1 MPTTPSSSA
10 AVTPGSSLGAAVL
23 RKDAALVFSAV
34 FLAALLGILT
44 RPSAYLAAF
53 WPANA
58 VLLGLMVREARLA
71 RLHGWA
77 SAIGGYLAADFLTGG
92 KPLPTLALTA
102 ANLCGVVAG
111 VWLYARVVPGSRRL
125 QRPLAILHLY
135 CVTVV
140 VALAAGLPGG
150 LASAHFFG
158 SSFSSGFVLWVSAE
172 WVNALL
178 VLPVVISAPTLPW
191 RRWAA
196 VARAELRQLEWERA
210 APLLALLAAQAA
222 GMWVGG
228 PGGVAFPVAALL
240 WCALTYTVFTTA
252 LISFVSCTVQFAGAA
267 AGFFDVPLEPVH
279 AHSLVSIR
287 LGIALLSLGP
297 LAVAVSNASR
307 AEALA
312 RLDRAVSHDHL
323 TGVLA
328 RGAFLSHAGRLLNR
342 LAGEGQGVAV
352 LMLDVDHFKLV
363 NDRHGHAS
371 GDAVLAGFAA
381 LATSALRPEDLVG
394 RLGGEEF
401 AAVLP
406 RTSLDDAMHVADRL
420 RARVAEEDFEV
431 AHGGTLNVTVSIGLV
446 RVDDAAGMSIETL
459 LARADEALYRAKA
472 QGRNAVVRA
481 VV

>member
-1 MPTTPSSSA
+1 MPLPPTTSA
-10 AVTPGSSLGAAVL
+10 STTPGPSPGAAVL
-23 RKDAALVFSAV
+23 RKDAALVFLAV
-34 FLAALLGILT
+34 FLAAQLGILT

-58 VLLGLMVREARLA
+58 VLLGLMVREPRLA
-71 RLHGWA
+71 RAHGWA
-77 SAIGGYLAADFLTGG
+77 AAVAAYFAADFVTGG
-92 KPLPTLALTA
+92 KLLATVALTG

-111 VWLYARVVPGSRRL
+111 VWLYSRVVPGSRRL

-140 VALAAGLPGG
+140 VALAAALPGG
-150 LASAHFFG
+150 LASAYFWG
-158 SSFSSGFVLWVSAE
+158 SSFSSGFTLWVSAE

-178 VLPVVISAPTLPW
+178 VLPVVLSAPTLPW
-191 RRWAA
+191 RRWFA
-196 VARAELRQLEWERA
+196 VGLAELRKLDWERA
-210 APLLALLAAQAA
+210 APLLALVAAQAA

-240 WCALTYTVFTTA
+240 WCALTYTVFTTS
-252 LISFVSCTVQFAGAA
+252 LISFISCTVQFAGAA

-328 RGAFLSHAGRLLNR
+328 RGAFLSHAGRLLHR
-342 LAGEGQGVAV
+342 LVGEGQGVTV
-352 LMLDVDHFKLV
+352 LMLDIDHFKLV

-381 LATSALRPEDLVG
+381 LATSALRPDDLVG

-406 RTSLDDAMHVADRL
+406 RVSLDDAMQVADRL
-420 RARVAEEDFEV
+420 RARVAEEAFDLP
-431 AHGGTLNVTVSIGLV
+431 GGATLNVTVSIGLV

-481 VV
+481 AV